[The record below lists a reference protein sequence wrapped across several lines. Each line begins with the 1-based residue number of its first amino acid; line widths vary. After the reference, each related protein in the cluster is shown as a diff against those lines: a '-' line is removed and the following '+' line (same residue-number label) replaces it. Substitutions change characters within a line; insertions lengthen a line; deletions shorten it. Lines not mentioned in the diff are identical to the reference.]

1 MAQKKSG
8 QIFAAAQ
15 QIGKSLFLPIAILPF
30 AGILLGIGSS
40 FTNETT
46 IATYG
51 LSGILHPGSLLYGLM
66 MMLNYAGNA
75 IFGNLA
81 LIFALAVALGMAKK
95 EKGVAVLSSG
105 IFYLVML
112 TTINVLLTL
121 NGSIVD
127 GQVADTVKDGAI
139 ASVLGIQ
146 TLQMG
151 VFGGIIAGVI
161 AAMLCNK
168 FYKTQ
173 LPDALSF
180 FAGTRF
186 VPIVCMVF
194 GIVTGAILF
203 VVWPIVQNGIYA
215 LGGLVQASGYAGTFI
230 YGCIE
235 RALIPF
241 GLHHIFYMPFWQTGV
256 GGSAVIDGINVMG
269 AQNIFFAQLASP
281 ETTQF
286 SVDACR
292 FLTGKYPFMMGG
304 LPGAALAMYVCA
316 RPEKKKQTGS
326 LLFSVAL
333 TSFLTGVTEP
343 IEFTFLFLAPA
354 LFAIHVVF
362 AGLSF
367 MTCHILN
374 ICVGTTFSDGLI
386 DLILYGVLPGQ
397 AKSNW
402 MMLIPVIAVYFVLYF
417 FVFRFFILKWNLKT
431 PGRED
436 DGEEVRMISKEE
448 YRQATGVGVAG
459 GKAAVA
465 AANFD
470 EKSATILRGVG
481 GVDNLVDIDCC
492 ATRLRL
498 TLVDG
503 GKVNEA
509 LLKSTGASGVVI
521 KGAGIQVIYGPSVTI
536 VKSNFEEFV
545 EQVRSGAIPES
556 MVMGAEEKPA
566 EEAPAKAETPKL
578 KDVVL
583 GAHMNGRMLLMT
595 EVQDEAFASC
605 ALGDGVAIEPSE
617 GKLYAPADAT
627 VVNVFDTK
635 HAIGLAIGDEMEL
648 LLHVGIDTVK
658 LGGKHFEA
666 HVKEGQEVKKGDLL
680 VSFDM
685 DAIKKEGYLCTTP
698 MIVCNTDEYSSIKP
712 LVTGEVKAGQ
722 NLLDVKG

>member
-127 GQVADTVKDGAI
+127 GQIADTVKDGAI

-617 GKLYAPADAT
+617 GKLFAPADAT